1 MRNHLPSHLART
13 KRAFW
18 FSTVV
23 ILGSVAVWSMPVLAA
38 AVWSDPLTGSQ
49 VDPTR
54 WTISTSSADMTVAPS
69 SEGVLM
75 STAGSAHGASFV
87 AAISSLC
94 SVEGD
99 FDVQV
104 DYQLG
109 LWPAKS
115 GVRMGLTAGSK
126 SGFGATIE
134 RDSLSATDV
143 PVQKPGSEVYLT
155 DFEPMSGGTFMDVP
169 TADVQG
175 TLRLVRSGGSVTAY
189 FASAGASW
197 TIVASVAAPSEPV
210 TLNLQAWSADGI
222 FDKKSGGASVYF
234 RNLVVNSGRLNCPVV
249 VTGGLDGGSGNV
261 VDAGNVAET
270 GNITETGNTAE
281 TGNTV
286 DAAFV
291 VDAGDIPDLD
301 DSSDAS
307 NSPDANDAPSTRIV
321 GHSSSGCG
329 CFVAGRPSSMQPFF
343 LGFLGVCVAA
353 LGRRRRS

>member
-1 MRNHLPSHLART
+1 MNPKTHNHLPVAHLVRS
-13 KRAFW
+13 KRASW

-23 ILGSVAVWSMPVLAA
+23 ILGSVAVCSMPALAA
-38 AVWSDPLTGSQ
+38 PVWSDPLTGSQ
-49 VDPTR
+49 IDPTR
-54 WTISTSSADMTVAPS
+54 WSISTSSTDMTVAPS

-75 STAGSAHGASFV
+75 SLAGSAQGASFV
-87 AAISSLC
+87 SAISSLC

-115 GVRMGLTAGSK
+115 GVRMGLTAASK

-210 TLNLQAWSADGI
+210 TLNLQVWSADGI
-222 FDKKSGGASVYF
+222 FNKKSGGASVYF
-234 RNLVVNSGRLNCPVV
+234 RNLAVNSGRLNCPNV

-261 VDAGNVAET
+261 LDADNVAEPGNTADAAYVADAGN
-270 GNITETGNTAE
+270 
-281 TGNTV
+281 
-286 DAAFV
+286 
-291 VDAGDIPDLD
+291 IPDPD
-301 DSSDAS
+301 EFSDAS
-307 NSPDANDAPSTRIV
+307 NSPVANDTPSTRIV
-321 GHSSSGCG
+321 GHSSSGCS
-329 CFVAGRPSSMQPFF
+329 CFVTGRPSRLHPFF
-343 LGFLGVCVAA
+343 LGFLGLCAAA
-353 LGRRRRS
+353 LGRRKRP